1 MAPSLSSNAKTFSIY
16 AKKLPKSFGGS
27 DFCRTFASAFAQK
40 AELRQTRKSSLK
52 ELHKQR
58 RK

>member
-27 DFCRTFASAFAQK
+27 DFHP
-40 AELRQTRKSSLK
+40 LSLK
-52 ELHKQR
+52 KLGLGNKKEFFER
-58 RK
+58 VT

>member
-16 AKKLPKSFGGS
+16 AKKLPKSFDGS

-40 AELRQTRKSSLK
+40 VGLRQQEK
-52 ELHKQR
+52 EFFER
-58 RK
+58 VT